1 MLPLTGASSAEHMRQ
16 DLASPELSLEADEVR
31 AIEALAG

>member
-1 MLPLTGASSAEHMRQ
+1 MQPLTGTSSAEHMTQ
-16 DLASPELSLEADEVR
+16 DLASRSLALPVDAVR